1 ARAGSSNLTYKTCD
15 RTEHEFMFQKI
26 DIKRGILWR
35 LVEVVGAEFFAFCS
49 FLVLTWL
56 LAPEHFGVV
65 ALATMF
71 IMVAQLVLYQGIGE
85 ALVQK
90 EGIDEAFFSSALWMN
105 TALAALAA
113 AVLTSTSSWIA
124 DVFSEPGFAP
134 ILRAIAPLLL
144 IYAVSGILQAKLR
157 RDLKLK
163 AFAFASIAATLCGAL
178 VAIVMA
184 LMDFEA
190 WSLVGRQWV
199 YALISTA
206 MFLTFAAWWPRLSML
221 WSHFLVLAGF
231 SSNVIGSALLRF
243 GLRQVD
249 LLFLGFHLPAREVG
263 LYFLATRLLNTVG
276 QVTYQSIQ
284 KIGLPVLSRLQ
295 TDPEKHRAGVISILR
310 LTCMICLPIFLGMV
324 TTADLFIPIMF
335 DAAWNGAI
343 APFRMQCLFSIFFAL
358 SLIANQV
365 LLSAGLAGTVLRLS
379 MINVALF
386 IISVAL
392 ASPHGITAT
401 AAAGGL
407 ANMLC
412 LPIYLQTLRQKL
424 DLDLTHLLSELWP
437 TWLAAA
443 VMTTTVL
450 TCRHTALTGFHGGT
464 ELTLSILIGTTTYT
478 AVIATLHRW
487 YDHLSGVT
495 TSLGSRS

>member
-1 ARAGSSNLTYKTCD
+1 
-15 RTEHEFMFQKI
+15 MFQKN
-26 DIKRGILWR
+26 DIKCGVLWR
-35 LVEVVGAEFFAFCS
+35 LVEVIGAEFFAFCS

-105 TALAALAA
+105 VALATLAALG
-113 AVLTSTSSWIA
+113 LISTSSWIA
-124 DVFSEPGFAP
+124 DVFSEPGFGP

-144 IYAVSGILQAKLR
+144 IYALSGILQAKLR

-163 AFAFASIAATLCGAL
+163 AFAFASIAATICGAL

-184 LMDFEA
+184 LMDFQA

-206 MFLTFAAWWPRLSML
+206 MFLAFAAWWPRLSML
-221 WSHFLVLAGF
+221 WTHVRALTGF
-231 SSNVIGSALLRF
+231 STNVIGSALLRF

-249 LLFLGFHLPAREVG
+249 LLFLGFHLPAKQVG
-263 LYFLATRLLNTVG
+263 LYFLATRLVNTVG

-295 TDPEKHRAGVISILR
+295 TDAAKHRAGVVSILR
-310 LTCMICLPIFLGMV
+310 LTCMICLPIFLGMA
-324 TTADLFIPIMF
+324 TTADLFIPIIF
-335 DAAWNGAI
+335 DSAWNGAI
-343 APFRMQCLFSIFFAL
+343 SPFRMQCLFSIFFAL

-386 IISVAL
+386 ITSVAL
-392 ASPHGITAT
+392 AAPHGITAT
-401 AAAGGL
+401 ALAGGL

-412 LPIYLQTLRQKL
+412 LPIYLQTLRRQL
-424 DLDLTHLLSELWP
+424 DLDLLHLLNELWP
-437 TWLAAA
+437 IWLAAA
-443 VMTTTVL
+443 VMTAAVL
-450 TCRHTALTGFHGGT
+450 TCRHTVLIGFHPGA
-464 ELTLSILIGTTTYT
+464 ELTLSILIGAASFT
-478 AVIATLHRW
+478 AVIATLCR
-487 YDHLSGVT
+487 DDLDQLVA
-495 TSLGSRS
+495 LARRSAV